1 MKSKFYYGG
10 DYLRVA
16 EKIKDYINTSSD
28 FLSPQTA
35 RSPRAVGDALEALI
49 SERFDSFLGDWC
61 VEYSNDDIGQI

>member
-28 FLSPQTA
+28 FLSP
-35 RSPRAVGDALEALI
+35 
-49 SERFDSFLGDWC
+49 
-61 VEYSNDDIGQI
+61 